1 MPRRWVKKELQR
13 NPVGEG
19 VGKAL
24 GWVLENKENV
34 GIGMLVIII
43 LAIFV
48 PVIVSHQ
55 IKMNNQ
61 AFRILFEGE
70 NQFYRDKH
78 SKALKTFRSVYKD
91 HKNTDAAPFAIF
103 YEGCLQYKKGDYE
116 NAVSSFKKYLQDYE
130 NRPMTPQVLACMGS
144 AYEQTGDYSEAVK
157 IYRRFIDD
165 FSSNYMAPS
174 IYQALARLHL
184 EMGQEQEALGIYKE
198 IDRLYNSHIWAEL
211 ADYHIE
217 RLGGNEENP
226 EPESL
231 IESHNRP
238 IGKP

>member
-55 IKMNNQ
+55 IKINNQ
-61 AFRILFEGE
+61 AFKVLFQGE
-70 NQFYRDKH
+70 NQFYREKYG
-78 SKALKTFRSVYKD
+78 KALKTFRSVYKD
-91 HKNTDAAPFAIF
+91 HRNTDAVPFAIF
-103 YEGCLQYKKGDYE
+103 YEGCLHYKKGDYDQVV
-116 NAVSSFKKYLQDYE
+116 NTFKKYLQDYA
-130 NRPMTPQVLACMGS
+130 NRPITPQVLACMGN
-144 AYEQTGDYSEAVK
+144 AYEQIGNYSEAVK
-157 IYRRFIDD
+157 IHKRFIDD
-165 FSSNYMAPS
+165 FSSNHLTPS
-174 IYQALARLHL
+174 IYQALARSYLK
-184 EMGQEQEALGIYKE
+184 MGQEQNALDIYRD

-211 ADYHIE
+211 ADYNIE

-226 EPESL
+226 ESESL
-231 IESHNRP
+231 KESRNDLINEP
-238 IGKP
+238 